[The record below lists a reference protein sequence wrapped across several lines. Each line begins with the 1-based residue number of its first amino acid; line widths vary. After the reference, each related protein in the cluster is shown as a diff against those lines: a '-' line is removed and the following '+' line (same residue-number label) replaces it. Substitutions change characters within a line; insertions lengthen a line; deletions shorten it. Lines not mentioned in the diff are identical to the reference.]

1 MEGSGVV
8 NIFVDGADGTK
19 GQNGGDGGKGGK
31 GASVS
36 EIIYPLYGQVV
47 RLKRHYALLG
57 NKVIMFFDLQM
68 FCRYPQ
74 V

>member
-1 MEGSGVV
+1 MSNSNVASIFIHSIVIIAQMEGSGVV

-36 EIIYPLYGQVV
+36 
-47 RLKRHYALLG
+47 
-57 NKVIMFFDLQM
+57 
-68 FCRYPQ
+68 
-74 V
+74 